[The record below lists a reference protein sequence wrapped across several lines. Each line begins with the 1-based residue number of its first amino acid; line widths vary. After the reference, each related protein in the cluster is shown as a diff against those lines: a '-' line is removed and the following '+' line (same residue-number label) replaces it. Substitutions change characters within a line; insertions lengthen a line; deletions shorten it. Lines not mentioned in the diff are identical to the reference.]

1 MKDLKEG
8 MFYYRKPKT
17 YTEEQYK
24 FNYLVF
30 ECVGFNNKG
39 SAKTRLRGG
48 FSSEVDANF
57 YCVWKNAPHKES
69 TIF

>member
-30 ECVGFNNKG
+30 ECFGLNSKG
-39 SAKTRLRGG
+39 AKKTRLQAG
-48 FSSEVDANF
+48 FSCEEDANF
-57 YCVWKNAPHKES
+57 YCALKNAPHKES